1 MRYRLAMT
9 RINIRNG
16 NKKESESELAIVAAG
31 PELQF
36 KAAGPELA
44 CRMIKRAR
52 VSIVSVQK
60 KAGPELQFGEAGPE

>member
-1 MRYRLAMT
+1 MT

-36 KAAGPELA
+36 KASGPELA

-60 KAGPELQFGEAGPE
+60 KKRGQSCNLGKPGQR